1 MRGNTALHFAYEKNN
16 KEIISLLESHGAQK
30 LRNSLGQIPGH
41 QANKESIAKK
51 REQQKQQHK
60 YSAEGL
66 AIACKNGDIKEVTMI
81 LAAGVS
87 PNVQDSNCS
96 TPLMHAVWRGNY
108 QLCEL
113 LLDSGADPNVL
124 LLLFLSFFFISY
136 LLIVYRFKI

>member
-41 QANKESIAKK
+41 QANKESITKK

-96 TPLMHAVWRGNY
+96 TPLMHAVWRGNL

-113 LLDSGADPNVL
+113 LLDSGADPNVYL
-124 LLLFLSFFFISY
+124 YIIY
-136 LLIVYRFKI
+136 LL